1 MENLQFIRETM
12 ERAGSFTAMPG
23 WGQVAIGIT
32 AVFAAMIASQQKNP
46 RSWLAVWILESLLS
60 LLIAIWA
67 TARKARAAR
76 LPLLSGPGRKF
87 ALSFSPP
94 MVAGAL
100 LTMALY
106 RAGAVGMIPGTWL
119 LLYGAAVM
127 AGGAFSVRVVPV
139 MGLCFA
145 AVGAAALFSPADWG
159 NYFMAAGFG
168 LLQIIFGVIIARRYG
183 G

>member
-12 ERAGSFTAMPG
+12 ERAGSFTAVPG

-32 AVFAAMIASQQKNP
+32 ALVAALIASRQKSQE
-46 RSWLAVWILESLLS
+46 SWLAVWIIESLLS
-60 LLIAIWA
+60 FVIALWA
-67 TARKARAAR
+67 TIRKARAVR
-76 LPLLSGPGRKF
+76 LPLSSGPGRKF

-100 LTMALY
+100 LTVALY
-106 RAGAVGMIPGTWL
+106 RAGAVDMIPGMWL

-139 MGLCFA
+139 MGFCIA
-145 AVGAAALFSPADWG
+145 AVGAAALFFPPAWRDC
-159 NYFMAAGFG
+159 FMAAGFG
-168 LLQIIFGVIIARRYG
+168 LLQIVFGIVIARRYG

>member
-32 AVFAAMIASQQKNP
+32 ALFAAMVASQQKSP
-46 RSWLAVWILESLLS
+46 RGWLAVWIAESLLS
-60 LLIAIWA
+60 LLIAVWA

-100 LTMALY
+100 LTAALY
-106 RAGAVGMIPGTWL
+106 RAGAVGIIPGMWL
-119 LLYGAAVM
+119 LLYGVAVM

-139 MGLCFA
+139 MGFCLA
-145 AVGAAALFSPADWG
+145 AIGAAALFSPPDWG

-168 LLQIIFGVIIARRYG
+168 LLQIIFGIIIARRYG